1 MSDTWMKIG
10 ANHSKMKRWAILE
23 WKKGRTKKVSI
34 TWTKTDPRGRDDRP
48 PCPVPHPSWFRRPW
62 GNDVNDA
69 SRCVDK
75 PRCVC
80 SRHLGPNFSFAWSLA
95 CLSIYMQNAEQS
107 GEILS
112 EILFYFFA
120 HRKDLVW
127 GIVAGFWGPHEIESW
142 NFQYQKNS
150 AEEKYF

>member
-48 PCPVPHPSWFRRPW
+48 PCPVPHPSRFRRPW

-80 SRHLGPNFSFAWSLA
+80 AVGIWDQISASHGVLPASQFTCKMLHNQVKLYLKSYSTFLIIERNRSP
-95 CLSIYMQNAEQS
+95 
-107 GEILS
+107 
-112 EILFYFFA
+112 
-120 HRKDLVW
+120 LVW
-127 GIVAGFWGPHEIESW
+127 DILTDSWGPHELESW
-142 NFQYQKNS
+142 NFYYEKNS
-150 AEEKYF
+150 L